1 MNNVNFFEEEMYHMF
16 DASGISNDIAY
27 IKNSISYP
35 DFLINFIDETKK
47 LYFVGEIIPIDFPQ
61 IIKEYQ
67 RSESLELWKIS
78 LFQMT

>member
-35 DFLINFIDETKK
+35 DFLINFI
-47 LYFVGEIIPIDFPQ
+47 GFP
-61 IIKEYQ
+61 
-67 RSESLELWKIS
+67 L
-78 LFQMT
+78 TV